1 VKKLL
6 IFLSLG
12 LLFAAPGEVLNQ
24 ILAIG
29 VIPDSQALAHGV
41 TCLIQIRDWSNKMKN
56 CMAVICTAASAL
68 ALSFL
73 LVGCDRQVSH
83 TESSSVSSDG
93 TVKSKEKSVTQSSDG
108 TVTKTEESK
117 KTTPPEKP

>member
-1 VKKLL
+1 
-6 IFLSLG
+6 
-12 LLFAAPGEVLNQ
+12 
-24 ILAIG
+24 
-29 VIPDSQALAHGV
+29 
-41 TCLIQIRDWSNKMKN
+41 MKN
-56 CMAVICTAASAL
+56 RIVVISVATSVL

-73 LVGCDRQVSH
+73 LAGCDREVSK

-93 TVKSKEKSVTQSSDG
+93 TVKSKEKTVTKSSDG

>member
-1 VKKLL
+1 
-6 IFLSLG
+6 
-12 LLFAAPGEVLNQ
+12 
-24 ILAIG
+24 
-29 VIPDSQALAHGV
+29 
-41 TCLIQIRDWSNKMKN
+41 MKN
-56 CMAVICTAASAL
+56 RKVVISVAMSVL

-73 LVGCDRQVSH
+73 LVGCDRQVSK

-93 TVKSKEKSVTQSSDG
+93 TVKSKEKTVTKSSDG